1 MTYAPDHPH
10 RPQSNNQP
18 FSHHL
23 PLGPVMADVAGLAL
37 TQEERDRLLHPMVGG
52 VILFKRNYESPEQVA
67 ALCREIHALRSPHL
81 LIGVDHEGG
90 RVQRFREG
98 FTPIPAMGAIGE
110 VWDGHPQRARRLA
123 RDAGYVMGAELR
135 AAGVDFSF
143 APVLD
148 LDYGSSGVIGSRAF
162 HRNAQAVAELGHA
175 VALGLQEAGMSA
187 VGKHFPGH
195 GFVAADSHLAVPV
208 DERGLADME
217 FADILPFR
225 QLIDLGLAGIM
236 PAHVIY
242 PRVDPLPA
250 GFSRRWLKE
259 ILRGQYGFEGVIFSD
274 DLTMEGASVAGG
286 ITERAL
292 AALNAG
298 CDMVLVCNRPDL
310 ADTLLERLQWNLP
323 PVSLIRLARMH
334 GRPHPPSRTTLHE
347 SPRFAAALRHLDGIG
362 QTDTNLALSDTTNT
376 CGKQ

>member
-1 MTYAPDHPH
+1 M
-10 RPQSNNQP
+10 
-18 FSHHL
+18 
-23 PLGPVMADVAGLAL
+23 PLGPVMADVAGLEL
-37 TQEERDRLLHPMVGG
+37 TQEERERLLHPSVGG
-52 VILFKRNYESPEQVA
+52 VILFKRNYDNPAQLA

-81 LIGVDHEGG
+81 LIAVDHEGG

-98 FTPIPAMGAIGE
+98 FTPIPPMRAIGE
-110 VWDGHPQRARRLA
+110 VWDDHPQRARRLA
-123 RDAGYVMGAELR
+123 RDAGYVIGAELR

-148 LDYGSSGVIGSRAF
+148 LDYGSSGVIGNRAF
-162 HRNAQAVAELGHA
+162 HRNAQAVGELAHA
-175 VALGLQEAGMSA
+175 LVLGLHEAGMSA

-217 FADILPFR
+217 FSDLLPFR

-242 PRVDPLPA
+242 PRVDDKPA
-250 GFSRRWLKE
+250 GFSHRWLTE
-259 ILRGQYGFEGVIFSD
+259 ILRGEYGFEGVIFSD

-286 ITERAL
+286 ITERAI
-292 AALNAG
+292 AALQAG

-310 ADTLLERLQWNLP
+310 ADTLLARLHWPLP
-323 PVSLIRLARMH
+323 PTSLIRLARMH
-334 GRPHPPSRTTLHE
+334 GRPHPPKRTALLE
-347 SPRFAAALRHLDGIG
+347 SPRFAAALRHLGG
-362 QTDTNLALSDTTNT
+362 LGETSAELALNDPTNT

>member
-1 MTYAPDHPH
+1 MTYAPAP
-10 RPQSNNQP
+10 PS
-18 FSHHL
+18 SLHL

-37 TQEERDRLLHPMVGG
+37 TEAEKTRLLHPMVGG
-52 VILFKRNYESPEQVA
+52 VILFKRNYESPDQVA

-110 VWDGHPQRARRLA
+110 VWDSHPQRARRLA
-123 RDAGYVMGAELR
+123 RDAGYIIGAELR
-135 AAGVDFSF
+135 AVGVDFSF

-148 LDYGSSGVIGSRAF
+148 LDYGNSGVIGNRAF
-162 HRNAQAVAELGHA
+162 HRNAQAVSELAHA
-175 VALGLQEAGMSA
+175 LVLGLHEAGMSA

-208 DERGLADME
+208 DERSLADME

-236 PAHVIY
+236 PAHVVY
-242 PRVDPLPA
+242 PRVDDKPA
-250 GFSRRWLKE
+250 GFSRRWLTE

-274 DLTMEGASVAGG
+274 DLTMEGASVAGD

-292 AALNAG
+292 AALRAG
-298 CDMVLVCNRPDL
+298 CDMVLVCNHPEL
-310 ADTLLERLQWNLP
+310 AEALLQRLHWPVP
-323 PVSLIRLARMH
+323 PISLIRLARMH
-334 GRPHPPSRTTLHE
+334 GRPHPPSRAALHE
-347 SPRFAAALRHLDGIG
+347 SPRFAAALRHLSGVG
-362 QTDTNLALSDTTNT
+362 QTDGHLALSDPANT
-376 CGKQ
+376 CGKL